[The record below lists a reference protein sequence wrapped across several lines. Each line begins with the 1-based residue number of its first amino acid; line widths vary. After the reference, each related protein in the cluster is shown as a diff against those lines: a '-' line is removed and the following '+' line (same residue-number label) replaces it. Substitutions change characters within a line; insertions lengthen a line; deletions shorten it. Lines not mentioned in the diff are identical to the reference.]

1 MTARLE
7 YLWKNDM
14 RYIGQIPSTEENR
27 KSAHAAILRLAQK
40 TRTSQREME
49 TEDAIK
55 RFERKYLHK
64 KNY

>member
-1 MTARLE
+1 MTSRLE

-14 RYIGQIPSTEENR
+14 RPVGKIPVSEEER
-27 KSAHAAILRLAQK
+27 KAAHAAILRLAQK
-40 TRTSQREME
+40 TRTSQQEKE

-64 KNY
+64 KN